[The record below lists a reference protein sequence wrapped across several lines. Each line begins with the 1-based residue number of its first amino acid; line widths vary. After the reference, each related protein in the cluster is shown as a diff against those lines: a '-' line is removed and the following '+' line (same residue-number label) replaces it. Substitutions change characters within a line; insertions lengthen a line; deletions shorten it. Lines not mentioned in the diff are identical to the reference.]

1 MKTEKEGAFPP
12 IQKLKTAVVN
22 NVTNSIML
30 F

>member
-1 MKTEKEGAFPP
+1 MRTEKEGAFPP

-22 NVTNSIML
+22 IVTNSVML